1 MQKKLEQLQQLEESL
16 VIAKDKAY
24 EKLEL
29 IQSSINEK
37 LLEIFDFEKKFIKI
51 KSWLD
56 SSLYTYMWCD
66 CVSRIHNLSGD
77 REIMFRG
84 YGFSSE
90 ITQYRDA
97 TWFIWDELKDVSFK
111 EGLNMSYCDILKHI
125 TVITE
130 DEFNT
135 VFDEYIKNV
144 VKRHK
149 SNMNDIKQGKG
160 I

>member
-1 MQKKLEQLQQLEESL
+1 MQKKLEQLQQLEKSL
-16 VIAKDKAY
+16 AIAKDKAY

-66 CVSRIHNLSGD
+66 LVSRGQGLSGD

-84 YGFSSE
+84 YGFCSE

-97 TWFIWDELKDVSFK
+97 TWFIWDELKDVTFK
-111 EGLNMSYCDILKHI
+111 EGPNMGYCDILKHI